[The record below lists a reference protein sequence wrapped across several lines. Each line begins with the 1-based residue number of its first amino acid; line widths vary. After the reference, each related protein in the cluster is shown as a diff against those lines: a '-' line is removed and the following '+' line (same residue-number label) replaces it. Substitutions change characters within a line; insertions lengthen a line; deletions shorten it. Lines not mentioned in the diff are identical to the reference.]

1 MPKSHK
7 LLFFVVFQ
15 SSRSSQVTAE
25 AINYWSDEQ
34 SFTNDQDKHDINNVD
49 FCSPSTRTDKF
60 NRTSLT
66 SLDKNTSA
74 AKITT
79 TGTHGSA
86 LKLGSKKTS
95 SKDDKPSKAR
105 QQRNKLPGSEFE
117 ITGIPIRSPEPDYF
131 ADMEPAVSFKA
142 KDSKV
147 IPVHSYSEQLS
158 SKLAMVDDM
167 SQVNKK

>member
-1 MPKSHK
+1 M
-7 LLFFVVFQ
+7 
-15 SSRSSQVTAE
+15 
-25 AINYWSDEQ
+25 
-34 SFTNDQDKHDINNVD
+34 D
-49 FCSPSTRTDKF
+49 FSSPSTRTDKF

-74 AKITT
+74 PKITA
-79 TGTHGSA
+79 GTHGSA
-86 LKLGSKKTS
+86 MKLGSKKTS
-95 SKDDKPSKAR
+95 SKPSKAR

-117 ITGIPIRSPEPDYF
+117 ITEIPIRSTEPDYF

-167 SQVNKK
+167 SQVNKR

>member
-1 MPKSHK
+1 M
-7 LLFFVVFQ
+7 
-15 SSRSSQVTAE
+15 
-25 AINYWSDEQ
+25 
-34 SFTNDQDKHDINNVD
+34 D
-49 FCSPSTRTDKF
+49 FSSPSTRTDKF

-79 TGTHGSA
+79 GTHGSA
-86 LKLGSKKTS
+86 MKLGSKKTS

-105 QQRNKLPGSEFE
+105 QERNKLPESEFE
-117 ITGIPIRSPEPDYF
+117 ITGIPIRSTEPDYF

-167 SQVNKK
+167 SQVNKQQSAGGNVSIKPLAI